1 MPAASIPDL
10 VTLGPP
16 VMVRPSEF
24 SLLSPAVTLS
34 TVMSL
39 ASFEVNLVVGHGGDD
54 VAVAAAVGNG
64 FAQLDVVVVTVV
76 GGNVQTFGHIGVGL
90 FQLP

>member
-1 MPAASIPDL
+1 MPDL

-34 TVMSL
+34 TMMSL
-39 ASFEVNLVVGHGGDD
+39 ASFSLCATSYGFADD
-54 VAVAAAVGNG
+54 VAVAFDIDGV
-64 FAQLDVVVVTVV
+64 AQCVVVACRWYRRS
-76 GGNVQTFGHIGVGL
+76 
-90 FQLP
+90 